1 MQSVDKSRVAGSLK
15 GMIVGD
21 ALSMPQH
28 WFYSPTKMRA
38 AYGHVSGMMAP
49 KRTHAESMVQG
60 MSYDGSI
67 DIMHDK
73 AGFYAGATAAEAA
86 KKLSAADIQKR
97 RDDHGNFVGA
107 EANERIH
114 YHASLKQ
121 GQNTTN
127 VCLARVLMRCIAESN
142 VDSSDLYT
150 PDLYL
155 QKMYTYMTTPP
166 DPEDSAQL
174 KAHNDVYM
182 DVFLRGFFTNA
193 SKGLPLTACA
203 LSQRQSWSIGSL
215 DGVVM
220 SIPMIAA
227 YANEPEFFVLGR
239 AVEHHMLTHRSVT
252 VTASVTIVTHILH
265 QLYRGS
271 DLRETIEASAE
282 TMCPPKVTGREM
294 ADSYVNHRGP
304 GNIPKQEKWRQHMV
318 LDESETLMQ
327 LIRRCLDWDDE
338 DVAGWGDRP
347 NSRLSTACYC
357 EQTLSTV
364 LYLAYKYADK
374 PEEALL
380 ANARIG
386 GHSTARGAVLGA
398 ILGAAHGDENVPFF
412 DDICAPEAVKK
423 EVAGLVATLP

>member
-1 MQSVDKSRVAGSLK
+1 
-15 GMIVGD
+15 
-21 ALSMPQH
+21 
-28 WFYSPTKMRA
+28 
-38 AYGHVSGMMAP
+38 
-49 KRTHAESMVQG
+49 
-60 MSYDGSI
+60 
-67 DIMHDK
+67 
-73 AGFYAGATAAEAA
+73 
-86 KKLSAADIQKR
+86 
-97 RDDHGNFVGA
+97 
-107 EANERIH
+107 
-114 YHASLKQ
+114 
-121 GQNTTN
+121 
-127 VCLARVLMRCIAESN
+127 
-142 VDSSDLYT
+142 
-150 PDLYL
+150 
-155 QKMYTYMTTPP
+155 
-166 DPEDSAQL
+166 
-174 KAHNDVYM
+174 
-182 DVFLRGFFTNA
+182 
-193 SKGLPLTACA
+193 
-203 LSQRQSWSIGSL
+203 
-215 DGVVM
+215 
-220 SIPMIAA
+220 MIAA

-271 DLRETIEASAE
+271 GLRETIEASAE

-398 ILGAAHGDENVPFF
+398 ILGAAQTKMCPSLMTSAHRKP
-412 DDICAPEAVKK
+412 
-423 EVAGLVATLP
+423 